1 MKTLYIPT
9 TTLNFNNILSSESI
23 SPKAFY
29 EQRGFGYN
37 RWSSIPENDMPNAI
51 LLYEKPFAFSRP
63 DNGLEDHPLFI
74 EIKADEDFPCV
85 GDGVYYCDHTLYLS
99 PWRARFIFL
108 SDKDMISTESMSKS
122 SIETKMVPLY
132 KKHLVVNH
140 SISGQAPSFTMPDV
154 PLNEK
159 AIDDDWWV
167 NKMKGL
173 LYGYYIGALLSATPE
188 SVDRM
193 NTLQEI
199 RNIFSSILS
208 SEHRQPTPI
217 QDERLGELFNKM
229 NYTSPVFNI
238 MRKSLNDDDGK
249 IMDTIRQLWES
260 GCLTNG
266 VWTDK
271 DNMLRL
277 LTSSTS
283 KHNETL
289 AWLEAEESRLKA
301 EMRRQGN
308 PLKVSD
314 EEIITGGKRL
324 TKISDKVLPK
334 TQDRN
339 VTMAWVNDILSSKEY
354 NGKIGTFN
362 KGLSDKLTF
371 KAKDIYGSEWEDS
384 DTKREL
390 NQMRR
395 FIAGAEAEPTWNNGY
410 IPSMA
415 AVLLKGDDWDKL
427 LAFMR
432 GKSMYDYRLA
442 FAFYGEL
449 NGFANLT
456 RDFTDVLLTADRHY
470 VADVIKEFN
479 GQVLGD
485 DLFFQDEP
493 ISEIIIKNI
502 DTSKTLKRYKNPQEV
517 IEAVRQAGKLELAVQ
532 NPKAFMYIIDNLL
545 KKSTGVYKAL
555 KKSGFENDTSK
566 YSPEE
571 FHAKI
576 YSIVQPEL
584 DKLKGKK
591 KDEKMQEYKEKIDKA
606 IDLESRINDRGA
618 FMYILDNFLKPTDK
632 AYKAIAKMVKGEIG
646 GEKTTA
652 RAREQSLNFPE
663 DDGSGTMEEGR
674 NTVAGGEILFINDVN
689 ASAFIE
695 QRDYLPE
702 DMRRDII
709 GNLRAFQYSYRS
721 GYYYRNRNQYRRN
734 NGDTIDHFI
743 KVCFNPGTPNE
754 RIGMKSVRDRNDS
767 SKLMDRLKEDLM
779 QRYHVRQGE
788 DKTGQR

>member
-51 LLYEKPFAFSRP
+51 LLYDKPFALSRP

-108 SDKDMISTESMSKS
+108 SDKDMISTESMSES

-132 KKHLVVNH
+132 KKRLVVNH

-159 AIDDDWWV
+159 AIDDDRWV

-199 RNIFSSILS
+199 RNIFSSILA
-208 SEHRQPTPI
+208 SERRQPTPI

-229 NYTSPVFNI
+229 NCTSPVFKI
-238 MRKSLNDDDGK
+238 LKPLNDDDGK
-249 IMDTIRQLWES
+249 IMGAIRQLRKC

-277 LTSSTS
+277 LTSSTA
-283 KHNETL
+283 KHNGAL

-314 EEIITGGKRL
+314 EEIITGDKRV
-324 TKISDKVLPK
+324 TKISDKVLQG
-334 TQDRN
+334 THDRD

-362 KGLSDKLTF
+362 KALSDKLTF
-371 KAKDIYGSEWEDS
+371 RAKDIYGSEWEDS
-384 DTKREL
+384 DAKREL

-395 FIAGAEAEPTWNNGY
+395 FIAGAEVDITWSNGY

-415 AVLLKGDDWDKL
+415 AVLFKGEDWYKL

-456 RDFTDVLLTADRHY
+456 RDFTDVLLTADRYY

-479 GQVLGD
+479 GQLLGD
-485 DLFFQDEP
+485 DLFLQNVP
-493 ISEIIIKNI
+493 IPDNTNQPANEAAPQTGETVSELYVPRVFMGILAK
-502 DTSKTLKRYKNPQEV
+502 DL
-517 IEAVRQAGKLELAVQ
+517 GKKVKE
-532 NPKAFMYIIDNLL
+532 
-545 KKSTGVYKAL
+545 YKAL
-555 KKSGFENDTSK
+555 KASGFEDDTSK
-566 YSPEE
+566 YSLQE
-571 FHAKI
+571 FSARI

-584 DKLKGKK
+584 DKRRVNK
-591 KDEKMQEYKEKIDKA
+591 KDDYKEKIDNA
-606 IDLESRINDRGA
+606 IEQAARINDPK
-618 FMYILDNFLKPTDK
+618 YINDNHKERNRRNL
-632 AYKAIAKMVKGEIG
+632 V
-646 GEKTTA
+646 KTTA
-652 RAREQSLNFPE
+652 SAREQSLIFPE
-663 DDGSGTMEEGR
+663 DDGGGTMEEDR
-674 NTVAGGEILFINDVN
+674 NTVAGDDNLFINDVN
-689 ASAFIE
+689 ASAFIR
-695 QRDYLPE
+695 QRDYLPA

-709 GNLRAFQYSYRS
+709 GNLRLFQDSYRS
-721 GYYYRNRNQYRRN
+721 GFYSKDKEKYRRN

-743 KVCFNPGTPNE
+743 RVCFNPGSPNE
-754 RIGMKSVRDRNDS
+754 KLGMKSVRERIDS
-767 SKLMDRLKEDLM
+767 SKMMDRLKKELIEK
-779 QRYHVRQGE
+779 YHARQGE
-788 DKTGQR
+788 DNKGQR

>member
-51 LLYEKPFAFSRP
+51 LLYDKPFALSRP

-85 GDGVYYCDHTLYLS
+85 GHGVYYCDHTLYLS

-108 SDKDMISTESMSKS
+108 SDKDMISTESMSES
-122 SIETKMVPLY
+122 SIETKMVSLY
-132 KKHLVVNH
+132 KKRLEVSR
-140 SISGQAPSFTMPDV
+140 SISGQALSFTRPDV

-159 AIDDDWWV
+159 AIDDDRWV

-173 LYGYYIGALLSATPE
+173 LYGYYIGALLSTTPE

-208 SEHRQPTPI
+208 SERHQPTPI
-217 QDERLGELFNKM
+217 QDERLGELLNKI
-229 NYTSPVFNI
+229 NYTSPVYKI
-238 MRKSLNDDDGK
+238 LKQLSDEDGK
-249 IMDTIRQLWES
+249 IMRAIQQLRKC

-266 VWTDK
+266 FWTDK

-277 LTSSTS
+277 LTSSTA
-283 KHNETL
+283 KHNEAF

-308 PLKVSD
+308 TIKVSD
-314 EEIITGGKRL
+314 EEIITGDKRV
-324 TKISDKVLPK
+324 TKISDKVL
-334 TQDRN
+334 QSIRDRD
-339 VTMAWVNDILSSKEY
+339 VTMAWVNDILSSREY

-362 KGLSDKLTF
+362 KALSDKLTF
-371 KAKDIYGSEWEDS
+371 RAKDIYGSEWESS
-384 DTKREL
+384 DVKREL

-395 FIAGAEAEPTWNNGY
+395 FIAGAEAEPTWTNGY
-410 IPSMA
+410 ISSMA

-432 GKSMYDYRLA
+432 SKSMYDYRLA

-456 RDFTDVLLTADRHY
+456 RDFTDVLLTADRYY
-470 VADVIKEFN
+470 VADVIREFN
-479 GQVLGD
+479 GQLLGD

-493 ISEIIIKNI
+493 ISEKIIKNM

-532 NPKAFMYIIDNLL
+532 KPKAFMYIIDNVLG
-545 KKSTGVYKAL
+545 KGTRVYKAL

-571 FHAKI
+571 FRAKI
-576 YSIVQPEL
+576 YSIVQLEL
-584 DKLKGKK
+584 GKLKGEKK
-591 KDEKMQEYKEKIDKA
+591 QECIEKIDKA
-606 IDLESRINDRGA
+606 INLESRINDREA
-618 FMYILDNFLKPTDK
+618 FMYILDNFLKPTSK
-632 AYKAIAKMVKGEIG
+632 AYKEIAKMVNGEIG
-646 GEKTTA
+646 GGKTTA
-652 RAREQSLNFPE
+652 RAKQPTLPLFSDVE
-663 DDGSGTMEEGR
+663 DSHGR
-674 NTVAGGEILFINDVN
+674 SIN
-689 ASAFIE
+689 
-695 QRDYLPE
+695 
-702 DMRRDII
+702 
-709 GNLRAFQYSYRS
+709 GNYENGDRS
-721 GYYYRNRNQYRRN
+721 G
-734 NGDTIDHFI
+734 
-743 KVCFNPGTPNE
+743 
-754 RIGMKSVRDRNDS
+754 KSVLLDDSWRLETAKMIGDKQARRQYLEDAKWFVSNHEDWYNDP
-767 SKLMDRLKEDLM
+767 KDGKKPGRYKDKEKDNNRVVNRFYHYMQNKRGGLNGTQKWLSDIYSRVPINKIIEYLC
-779 QRYHVRQGE
+779 QRYEVR
-788 DKTGQR
+788 DVMKT

>member
-1 MKTLYIPT
+1 MKALYIPT

-51 LLYEKPFAFSRP
+51 LLYDKPFALSRP

-85 GDGVYYCDHTLYLS
+85 GHGVYYCDHTLYLS

-108 SDKDMISTESMSKS
+108 SDKDMISTESMSES

-132 KKHLVVNH
+132 KKRLAVNH
-140 SISGQAPSFTMPDV
+140 SISGQAPSFTRPDV

-159 AIDDDWWV
+159 AIDDDRRV

-173 LYGYYIGALLSATPE
+173 LYGYYIGALLSTTPE

-217 QDERLGELFNKM
+217 QDERLGDLFNKM
-229 NYTSPVFNI
+229 NYTSAVFKI
-238 MRKSLNDDDGK
+238 LKPLNDDDLK
-249 IMDTIRQLWES
+249 IMGAIRQLRKC

-271 DNMLRL
+271 DTILRL
-277 LTSSTS
+277 LNYSTA
-283 KHNETL
+283 KHNEAL

-301 EMRRQGN
+301 EMKRQGN

-314 EEIITGGKRL
+314 EEIITGDKRV
-324 TKISDKVLPK
+324 TRISDKMLQS
-334 TQDRN
+334 TRDRD
-339 VTMAWVNDILSSKEY
+339 VTTAWVNDILSSGEY

-362 KGLSDKLTF
+362 KALSDKLTF
-371 KAKDIYGSEWEDS
+371 RAKDIYGSEWEDS
-384 DTKREL
+384 DAKREL

-395 FIAGAEAEPTWNNGY
+395 FIAGAEADIRWSNGY

-415 AVLLKGDDWDKL
+415 AVLFKGDDWYKL

-432 GKSMYDYRLA
+432 SKSMYDYRLA

-456 RDFTDVLLTADRHY
+456 RDLTDVLLTADRHY
-470 VADVIKEFN
+470 VADVIREFN
-479 GQVLGD
+479 GQLLGD
-485 DLFFQDEP
+485 DLFLQNVP
-493 ISEIIIKNI
+493 IPDNTNQPANGAAPQTGETESGLYDPRVFMGILAKVLGKNV
-502 DTSKTLKRYKNPQEV
+502 KE
-517 IEAVRQAGKLELAVQ
+517 
-532 NPKAFMYIIDNLL
+532 
-545 KKSTGVYKAL
+545 YKAL
-555 KKSGFENDTSK
+555 KASGFEDDTSK
-566 YSPEE
+566 YSLQE
-571 FHAKI
+571 FSARI

-584 DKLKGKK
+584 DKRRGNKK
-591 KDEKMQEYKEKIDKA
+591 VEYKEKIDNA
-606 IDLESRINDRGA
+606 IEQTARINDPK
-618 FMYILDNFLKPTDK
+618 YIKERNGRNP
-632 AYKAIAKMVKGEIG
+632 V
-646 GEKTTA
+646 KTTA
-652 RAREQSLNFPE
+652 GARQQSLLFPE
-663 DDGSGTMEEGR
+663 DDGSGTMEEVR
-674 NTVAGGEILFINDVN
+674 NTESGDESLFINDDN
-689 ASAFIE
+689 ASAFIR
-695 QRDYLPE
+695 QRDYLPA

-709 GNLRAFQYSYRS
+709 GNLRLFQDSYRS
-721 GYYYRNRNQYRRN
+721 GFYSKDKEKYRGN

-743 KVCFNPGTPNE
+743 RVCFNPGSPNE
-754 RIGMKSVRDRNDS
+754 KLGMKSVRERNDS
-767 SKLMDRLKEDLM
+767 SKLMDRLKKDLIEK
-779 QRYHVRQGE
+779 YHARQGE
-788 DKTGQR
+788 DNKGQR